1 MREGGLTL
9 RFSRR
14 FRQARLAVLAF
25 NVSYVFAQSATPPA
39 FDVASVKPTG
49 RPPESSTAGW
59 TASHGNFTARAAWV
73 RGLIAFAHGVRA
85 TQVHGGPSWVDTE
98 QYDVIAKA
106 GSTDASLDEMKAM
119 VRTLLEDRFKL
130 VAHRNKQESPIYTLV
145 IGKNGSKM
153 READENEKTSASV
166 VGGRLVCT
174 RVNMLGL
181 VITLA
186 NRLGAPV
193 KDETGLTGF
202 YDFTLESRD
211 PLSSP
216 ADAQQSAGSPPDIF
230 RAVEDQLGLKLTATK
245 GLVDILVIDHIE
257 RPSEN

>member
-1 MREGGLTL
+1 MSVSHGYETERQDPTTIEEAKEGGCTL
-9 RFSRR
+9 R
-14 FRQARLAVLAF
+14 LIVLALR
-25 NVSYVFAQSATPPA
+25 VTYVFAQSPPA
-39 FDVASVKPTG
+39 FEVASVKPTG
-49 RPPESSTAGW
+49 QRPESSTAGW
-59 TASHGNFTARAAWV
+59 TVSHGNFTARAAWV

-98 QYDVIAKA
+98 QFDVIAKA
-106 GSTDASLDEMKAM
+106 DSTAASLDQTKAI
-119 VRTLLEDRFKL
+119 VRTLLEDRFNL

-153 READENEKTSASV
+153 REAGENEKTYVNA

-193 KDETGLTGF
+193 QDETGLTGF
-202 YDFTLESRD
+202 YDFTLEWRD
-211 PLSSP
+211 P
-216 ADAQQSAGSPPDIF
+216 ATVHVVRDRWGS
-230 RAVEDQLGLKLTATK
+230 REGTAACRRWQRTAVA
-245 GLVDILVIDHIE
+245 
-257 RPSEN
+257 R